1 MPVLSSLQPVAVS
14 TIRPASVTAGTVVR
28 RSRMV
33 SDRAVCGIFSETMPP
48 GFSGRGGRQS
58 DWALMGTTNGPDQR
72 PLVEQVLAATSR
84 SDVEIRELTDT
95 WLTMARSVAD
105 LPADEPWPAWSAGE
119 VLAVALILD
128 DAQRLQILGY
138 TADQAVDRLRFD
150 LQLPTVVEAAQRF
163 AELRT
168 RL

>member
-1 MPVLSSLQPVAVS
+1 
-14 TIRPASVTAGTVVR
+14 
-28 RSRMV
+28 
-33 SDRAVCGIFSETMPP
+33 
-48 GFSGRGGRQS
+48 
-58 DWALMGTTNGPDQR
+58 MGTTNGPDQR